1 MKLKVTMGSQKK
13 SSKVAGKISDVRG
26 TVAKLAEP
34 TNEISDGRISGMT
47 NDAYTLLFELAN
59 RQGARALLAAT
70 LDFLYTDNISASEI
84 ANYAR
89 GHRCRQKTKSN
100 FGSYKRLMRAYED
113 MGVLMAT
120 WFTQPRFLD
129 KSGSP
134 LPLTVSHGPRS
145 MANLIRCSRVRVAR
159 SLALELMRR
168 SPSVKLNGDGTL
180 FALRRVFVLPEFEVP
195 RAALVIERYLD
206 TLRRNASGRSK
217 ETTLLLE
224 RSCHVSEV
232 DLKRI
237 APILRDIKGRGTAF
251 MDSVDGEIEAH
262 RLHMAKRNNVGN
274 LGVLV
279 FAWTQANKCNRGK
292 R

>member
-1 MKLKVTMGSQKK
+1 M
-13 SSKVAGKISDVRG
+13 A
-26 TVAKLAEP
+26 
-34 TNEISDGRISGMT
+34 NH
-47 NDAYTLLFELAN
+47 AYTLHFELAN
-59 RQGARALLAAT
+59 QQGARALLAAT
-70 LDFLYTDNISASEI
+70 FDFLHTNNISASEI
-84 ANYAR
+84 VNYAR
-89 GHRCRQKTKSN
+89 GHRVRQMTKGN
-100 FGSYKRLMRAYED
+100 FGSYKKLVRAYED
-113 MGVLMAT
+113 MGVLMST

-134 LPLTVSHGPRS
+134 LPLTISHGPRS
-145 MANLIRCSRVRVAR
+145 IANLIRFSRVRVGK
-159 SLALELMRR
+159 SLALELLRR

-180 FALRRVFVLPEFEVP
+180 SALRRVFVLPEFEVP
-195 RAALVIERYLD
+195 RAAIVIERYLD

-251 MDSVDGEIEAH
+251 MDSVDGEIETC
-262 RLHMAKRNNVGN
+262 RLHTSKRSNAGN

-279 FAWTQANKCNRGK
+279 FAWTRANR
-292 R
+292 